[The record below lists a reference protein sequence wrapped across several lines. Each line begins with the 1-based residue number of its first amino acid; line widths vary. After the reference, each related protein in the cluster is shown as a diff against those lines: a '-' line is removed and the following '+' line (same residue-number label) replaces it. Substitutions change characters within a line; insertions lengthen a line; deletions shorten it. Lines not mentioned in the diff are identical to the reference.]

1 MVESINKKIDLVVQ
15 ATSYMG
21 LGEYGEIM
29 IGDEGFEFFSDRDPR
44 KFIQIPWKEVNLV
57 VTSLIFKG
65 KWIPRYA
72 IQTKHN
78 GMFKFSSKHPKE
90 VLRMVR
96 KYIDPDHIVR
106 SLTFFQ
112 VMRRNFKWLFG
123 RIGKILK
130 IKR

>member
-1 MVESINKKIDLVVQ
+1 MVESINRKIDLVVQ

-57 VTSLIFKG
+57 VASLIFKG
-65 KWIPRYA
+65 KWTPRYA

-106 SLTFFQ
+106 SLTFFSSYAA
-112 VMRRNFKWLFG
+112 
-123 RIGKILK
+123 
-130 IKR
+130 

>member
-1 MVESINKKIDLVVQ
+1 MVESINRKIDLVVQ

-57 VTSLIFKG
+57 VASLIFKG

-123 RIGKILK
+123 
-130 IKR
+130 

>member
-1 MVESINKKIDLVVQ
+1 MVESINRKIDLVVQ

-57 VTSLIFKG
+57 VASLIFKG

-90 VLRMVR
+90 VLRTVR

-106 SLTFFQ
+106 SLTFFKLCG
-112 VMRRNFKWLFG
+112 V
-123 RIGKILK
+123 ILNGYLAELEK
-130 IKR
+130 F

>member
-1 MVESINKKIDLVVQ
+1 MVESINRKIDLVVQ

-57 VTSLIFKG
+57 VASLIFKG

-106 SLTFFQ
+106 SLTFFKLCG
-112 VMRRNFKWLFG
+112 V
-123 RIGKILK
+123 ILNGYLAESEK
-130 IKR
+130 F

>member
-1 MVESINKKIDLVVQ
+1 
-15 ATSYMG
+15 
-21 LGEYGEIM
+21 
-29 IGDEGFEFFSDRDPR
+29 
-44 KFIQIPWKEVNLV
+44 
-57 VTSLIFKG
+57 
-65 KWIPRYA
+65 
-72 IQTKHN
+72 
-78 GMFKFSSKHPKE
+78 HPKE

>member
-1 MVESINKKIDLVVQ
+1 MVESINRKIDLVVQ

-57 VTSLIFKG
+57 VASLIFKG

-112 VMRRNFKWLFG
+112 VMRRNFKWLFMS
-123 RIGKILK
+123 L
-130 IKR
+130 